1 LTKRLTERASEV
13 RGVGK
18 AGNLHTLCDA
28 ASGMKRAA
36 HRKLN
41 AKPAPMASVTPH
53 YAMEWLPMIAV
64 SGVGIG
70 VVLPSLAAAA
80 SYGLPQDRL
89 AVGSAVNQAVRQI
102 GFMFGVSATIA
113 LVGSASGRGLENAYS
128 HLFLLLAIC
137 GFLTAALS
145 TPIRTGPGRRE
156 MNGAAA
162 EAESYAA

>member
-1 LTKRLTERASEV
+1 
-13 RGVGK
+13 
-18 AGNLHTLCDA
+18 
-28 ASGMKRAA
+28 
-36 HRKLN
+36 
-41 AKPAPMASVTPH
+41 MASVTPH

-80 SYGLPQDRL
+80 SHVLPQDRL

-102 GFMFGVSATIA
+102 GSMFGVGATIA

-137 GFLTAALS
+137 GFLTATLS
-145 TPIRTGPGRRE
+145 TPIRSGLGE
-156 MNGAAA
+156 GK
-162 EAESYAA
+162 